1 LRAALNSFTPTSA
14 GLKSLGTRISAV
26 AALDPGNSSIQ
37 SARAGAAQRIAASA
51 TGSAKAGQ
59 FDAAL
64 ALLAEAAVHLPG
76 VAEIPAARSQVEA
89 LQLEAARQAQDRA
102 LAAARDAF
110 RAVIDRAQPADGAWQ
125 READAALAALR
136 RTAGSENA
144 ASVAREQ
151 LATTYL
157 DAAGRLIGEKRFTV
171 AAQLLDKA
179 EQLTPKSAALQT
191 KRTQWTQASERNKV
205 ERAAEELAARVDA
218 AKQRF
223 GNEIKAGRFDRARS
237 TLAELQ
243 KIAAKDDAFV
253 VRDAPAMFAD
263 AVAASAQAR
272 LKSGDIATAW
282 QLVRSGSAVQRDDPR
297 FKQLLTDIET
307 AASRRIDALLSSPQA
322 IDRAALSSLVE
333 TYRAVAP
340 ESYRSRNPAWVAAVK
355 RRLADLASDPV
366 SHNAYLAAVQ
376 RALVDVPALQSLRPV
391 DAKPAA
397 ATPNPQVAASAP
409 APTSTSN
416 TSTNPAANGS
426 TAVAPAVQP
435 PPVAAP
441 AAEPSLLGSW
451 CGEGPGLVFA
461 ANEYSFDLGGGR
473 TIKYPV
479 VRYERAGSVITMFW
493 TDKNLGPMVTEFGD
507 FSADG
512 QSMVHMR
519 GKTAASAQWQT
530 YNRRLRRCK

>member
-1 LRAALNSFTPTSA
+1 
-14 GLKSLGTRISAV
+14 LKSLGTRISAV
-26 AALDPGNSSIQ
+26 AALDPGNSLIQ

-76 VAEIPAARSQVEA
+76 VADIPAARSQVEA
-89 LQLEAARQAQDRA
+89 FQLEAARQAQDRA
-102 LAAARDAF
+102 LAAARDGF
-110 RAVIDRAQPADGAWQ
+110 RAVIDRAQPADAAWQ
-125 READAALAALR
+125 REAESALAALR
-136 RTAGSENA
+136 RTDGSENA

-243 KIAAKDDAFV
+243 KIAAQDDAFV
-253 VRDAPAMFAD
+253 VRDAPAMLAD

-272 LKSGDIATAW
+272 LKSGDIAAAW
-282 QLVRSGSAVQRDDPR
+282 QLVRSGPAVQRDDPR

-307 AASRRIDALLSSPQA
+307 AASRRIDALLSSPQ
-322 IDRAALSSLVE
+322 IDRATLSSLVE
-333 TYRAVAP
+333 TYRAAAP
-340 ESYRSRNPAWVAAVK
+340 ESYRSRSPAWVAAIK
-355 RRLADLASDPV
+355 RRLADLAADPV
-366 SHNAYLAAVQ
+366 SHNAYLTTVQ

-391 DAKPAA
+391 DAKPVA
-397 ATPNPQVAASAP
+397 ATPSPQIAANAP

-441 AAEPSLLGSW
+441 ATEPSLLGSW

-461 ANEYSFDLGGGR
+461 PNEYSFDLGGGR

-493 TDKNLGPMVTEFGD
+493 TDKTLGPMVTEFGD